1 MSLPTNKTSRKEC
14 PMARG
19 LIDYFP
25 DALAAVAH
33 TSYIGNRQHNG
44 PDAPLHWARG
54 KSDDHADCV
63 VRHLIDRGKIDSD
76 GIRHS
81 AKLAWRALALL
92 QIEIEQDEKPVD
104 AVKKSIETACCM
116 SHAVTEDTKPASIS
130 SFPDYVPDKVE
141 RPIPS
146 PVRPLFDELV
156 SMGCPPKTAEQ
167 IVGGM
172 SFSPLYSA
180 PTMWA
185 YVAGPMRGYTDFNF
199 HAFDATRDY
208 LLARGYAVIS
218 PADIDRA
225 AEVNPNPY
233 VAGSS
238 HTYAMRDFWTLYFVA
253 KYSGSIALLPKWYE
267 SVGASA
273 EFFLARWLGLPVLNR
288 VGDTYLGDPVADFVH
303 GGVPYKD

>member
-76 GIRHS
+76 GTRHS

-92 QIEIEQDEKPVD
+92 QIELE
-104 AVKKSIETACCM
+104 
-116 SHAVTEDTKPASIS
+116 EDQENSVAADTPASIY

-146 PVRPLFDELV
+146 PVRSLFDELV

-172 SFSPLYSA
+172 SFSPPYSA

-225 AEVNPNPY
+225 TEVNPNPY

-288 VGDTYLGDPVADFVH
+288 VGDIYLGDPVADFVH